1 MRRILAA
8 LLLLVTLGPNPW
20 QDIRFP
26 RFNADQAIRASPLAL
41 DPVGLR
47 AGRLKLLEAWELTSN
62 HSRFGSYS
70 AMTLVGERRFLF
82 AADMG
87 WLTEISLDRG
97 GRVTAARLS
106 PLVAGPGRTRGPK
119 SAHDI
124 EAMTVAPDG
133 EVWLGFEHG
142 EQIWR
147 YDRGLHRAL
156 ARRAPGEMKEWGT
169 NSGAEA
175 MVRLGNGR
183 FIVLAEM
190 KASKSGKTKGLVFL
204 GDPTRE
210 DTRSIRF
217 AYDSEGKGRVT
228 DMALLPDGRVLILH
242 RALSVTGG
250 FASTL
255 AVAHPGEIKRGKRW
269 RSRSL
274 GVLAPPL
281 VNENFEGLAI
291 EPGTGPA
298 TGRDAVIWIVSDD
311 NMSGWQRTLLLRLA
325 VEGL

>member
-41 DPVGLR
+41 DRVGR
-47 AGRLKLLEAWELTSN
+47 RVGRLKLLEAWELTSN

-87 WLTEISLDRG
+87 WLTEISLRG

-156 ARRAPGEMKEWGT
+156 ARRAPPEMKGWGT

-175 MVRLGNGR
+175 MVRLGDGR
-183 FIVLAEM
+183 FLVLAEM
-190 KASKSGKTKGLVFL
+190 KASKSGKTKAVMFL
-204 GDPTRE
+204 GDPTLPRP
-210 DTRSIRF
+210 RSIRF
-217 AYDSEGKGRVT
+217 AYDSQSKGRVT
-228 DMALLPDGRVLILH
+228 DMAPLADGRVLILH
-242 RALSVTGG
+242 RTISVTGG

-255 AVAHPGEIKRGKRW
+255 AVADPSEIKRGKRW

-274 GVLAPPL
+274 GVIERPR
-281 VNENFEGLAI
+281 VSENFEGLAI
-291 EPGTGPA
+291 EPDIGPH